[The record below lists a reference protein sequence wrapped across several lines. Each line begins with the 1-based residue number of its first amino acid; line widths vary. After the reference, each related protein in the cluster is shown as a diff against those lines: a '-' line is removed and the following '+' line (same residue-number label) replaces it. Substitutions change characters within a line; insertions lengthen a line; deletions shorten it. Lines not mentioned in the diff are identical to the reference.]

1 MMNYKKKAIMMK
13 EMEAIEDL
21 LMCRMESLSKDL
33 ERYVENR
40 NENPDDDYWHELVD
54 EFYLRLST
62 LSTVI
67 DFIAEDTKYLPW
79 NKDLNAP
86 F

>member
-1 MMNYKKKAIMMK
+1 MMK

-21 LMCRMESLSKDL
+21 LMCRMQNLSEDL
-33 ERYVENR
+33 TRYIENQK
-40 NENPDDDYWHELVD
+40 ENPDDEYWKELVD
-54 EFYLRLST
+54 EFYLRKTT
-62 LSTVI
+62 LNNVI

-79 NKDLNAP
+79 NKDLNKP